1 MLSGIYCYHKSVQL
15 TWPLVIEVE
24 FVIELY
30 LDFLLGDSELSAV
43 DLNGVLRQNVVN

>member
-30 LDFLLGDSELSAV
+30 LDFPIRDSELSV
-43 DLNGVLRQNVVN
+43 DLNGVLRQYVVN